1 MTTSRH
7 IERMAEWCLAAV
19 HKLRA
24 LDEQDQ
30 TTTWSGEE
38 FARKIGL
45 LGPQAGYGQW
55 HVDKILFILEIVA
68 AMARNNGQTLPTH
81 RVIVASIKPVANTA
95 TVATT
100 STATSPPPP

>member
-45 LGPQAGYGQW
+45 LGPQAG
-55 HVDKILFILEIVA
+55 
-68 AMARNNGQTLPTH
+68 
-81 RVIVASIKPVANTA
+81 
-95 TVATT
+95 
-100 STATSPPPP
+100 